1 MQEPARGLAQA
12 DDKGRAR
19 ATAPRLPMTRSAR
32 AGCVLQLLQMQST
45 PHDNSKTNFTHGA
58 GSGNGLHVDGRSFL
72 GAAGERYGT

>member
-32 AGCVLQLLQMQST
+32 GWMRLATS
-45 PHDNSKTNFTHGA
+45 PDAEYS
-58 GSGNGLHVDGRSFL
+58 S
-72 GAAGERYGT
+72 